1 MQAAGFTGSS
11 YVDLLT
17 LQHLQVKPTRAIL
30 RAGLFLLLF
39 SCCITWRG
47 THFYRLA
54 RNIFFDFL
62 FQAVCQL
69 GIFNLPVGLA

>member
-1 MQAAGFTGSS
+1 MQVAGFTGSS

-17 LQHLQVKPTRAIL
+17 LQYLQAKPAREMLYAS
-30 RAGLFLLLF
+30 LFLLLF
-39 SCCITWRG
+39 SYCTTWRC

-54 RNIFFDFL
+54 CNIFFDFS
-62 FQAVCQL
+62 FQAVCQV